1 MRQRRVGHHFLNIRS
16 LDHLAHRLGV
26 PLHVLE
32 QLAEHV
38 VWHYNPT
45 TLRPKKLGGKPRE
58 IDAPLA
64 RLKHI
69 QRKISSVLLTD
80 LWLPDS
86 VHAYRQRRSIKTAA
100 EPHKGRPFLWV
111 ADIRQFYPSISH
123 RRVYA
128 MFFKLGC
135 TPDVAR
141 LLTLLTTHFHRLPQ
155 GAPTSPAL
163 ANLYL
168 RLSGIAR
175 RIEGLA
181 VRHRLQVTFF
191 GDDILLSSEQPFHGL
206 TAHLAHIVE
215 DCGLRLH
222 PSKTQPVVG
231 PGERHQAIGVVMNSF
246 GTDVDVPTSYR
257 KQLRTLI
264 RLVGL
269 HGPDALRK
277 LGVTRADPHAYL
289 RGKITF
295 AAYINPRNG
304 AFFDRLDEALSR
316 WTERTRMQQ
325 GQSA

>member
-1 MRQRRVGHHFLNIRS
+1 MRQRRVGHQSLNIRS
-16 LDHLAHRLGV
+16 LDHLAHCLGV
-26 PLHVLE
+26 PLRVLE
-32 QLAEHV
+32 ELADHV

-45 TLRPKKLGGKPRE
+45 TLRPKKLSEKPRE

-69 QRKISSVLLTD
+69 QRRINSLLLTD

-86 VHAYRQRRSIKTAA
+86 IHAYRRRRSIKTAA

-123 RRVYA
+123 RHVYA

-141 LLTLLTTHFHRLPQ
+141 LLTMLTTHFHRLPQ
-155 GAPTSPAL
+155 GAPTSPSL

-168 RLSGIAR
+168 RLSGIAA
-175 RIEGLA
+175 RIGGLA
-181 VRHRLQVTFF
+181 ARHRLQVTFF
-191 GDDILLSSEQPFHGL
+191 GDDILLSSEQPFQGL
-206 TAHLAHIVE
+206 TAHLAQIVE

-222 PSKTQPVVG
+222 PGKTQPVVG

-246 GTDVDVPTSYR
+246 GTDVDVPKSYR
-257 KQLRTLI
+257 RQLRTLI

-269 HGPDALRK
+269 HGPGALQK

-295 AAYINPRNG
+295 AAYMNPRNR
-304 AFFDRLDEALSR
+304 AFFASVDEALSR
-316 WTERTRMQQ
+316 WTERTAMQP
-325 GQSA
+325 GRSA